1 VGIDDKRIEYAV
13 KHTEVLRPPKRSLAT
28 FGTTNVHY
36 YLVTEPSYTEV
47 VNNTS
52 ASETVI
58 REGKVI
64 AERPKIVTPYYLS
77 RLEGFSLDAR
87 KYFEIIMREHG
98 SDTPGLFYTYKNEPA
113 DLTIVS
119 DSWPQV
125 AQRLIADIDKRG
137 DPLASVIKGEDDLW
151 DVSLMKFIYDITSS
165 SLQDNI
171 TQLGARGLMN
181 IDSSGVPADA
191 RMRIE
196 KMFQQVAR
204 GEREPREL
212 KKELDHW
219 GIFDEYEDRFLSLF
233 RKGRR

>member
-1 VGIDDKRIEYAV
+1 MGIDERRIEDAA
-13 KHTEVLRPPKRSLAT
+13 KHTEVLRLPKQTLAT
-28 FGTTNVHY
+28 FGTTNVRY
-36 YLVTEPSYTEV
+36 YMVTEPSYSEIV
-47 VNNTS
+47 DN
-52 ASETVI
+52 AGAGETVI

-77 RLEGFSLDAR
+77 RLEGFSTDAR
-87 KYFEIIMREHG
+87 KYFEMIVREHG
-98 SDTPGLFYTYKNEPA
+98 SDVPGLFYTYKNEPA

-125 AQRLIADIDKRG
+125 AKRLIADIDKRG

-151 DVSLMKFIYDITSS
+151 DVSLMKFIYEITKS
-165 SLQDNI
+165 SLQDNLL
-171 TQLGARGLMN
+171 QLGARGLLN
-181 IDSSGVPADA
+181 IDSRGVPADA

-196 KMFQQVAR
+196 EMFRQVTK

-212 KKELDHW
+212 KNELDRW
-219 GIFDEYEDRFLSLF
+219 DVFDEYEDRFLAFF